1 MIFDLKLIHELCQE
15 IGLRSC
21 IQSDVLL
28 DIELS
33 EECILF
39 FQNTEVEDDCLVG
52 LRGAPCGAS
61 WHTHGNFLFTD
72 CRGYYTE
79 LSYLDVVS
87 GLKDGVILVC
97 ERWRGDQLVDRSLI
111 HRDFN
116 NEFRYLDETEAI
128 RVRRA
133 VVSSIKH
140 DSVA

>member
-1 MIFDLKLIHELCQE
+1 MRFDLKLIHELCQE
-15 IGLRSC
+15 IGLRSS

-33 EECILF
+33 EDCVLF
-39 FQNTEVEDDCLVG
+39 FQNAEVEADCLVS

-61 WHTHGNFLFTD
+61 WHTHGDFIFAD

-79 LSYLDVVS
+79 LSYLDVVA

-97 ERWRGDQLVDRSLI
+97 ERWRDGQLVDRWLI

-116 NEFRYLDETEAI
+116 SEFRYLDETEAI

-140 DSVA
+140 DT